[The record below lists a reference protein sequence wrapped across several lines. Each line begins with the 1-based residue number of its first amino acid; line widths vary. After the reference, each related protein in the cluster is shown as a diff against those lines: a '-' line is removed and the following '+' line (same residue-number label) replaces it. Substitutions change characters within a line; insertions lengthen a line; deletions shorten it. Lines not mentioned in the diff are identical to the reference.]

1 MYQMYYMCSSSS
13 LLSTMKHGLCY
24 RSALLYGE
32 YFRTMQEQNLV
43 AKHRVIRAMYV
54 TLSIWLSLDIEKNCR
69 ITYIPRTVTLVTSI
83 LGGCVFT
90 WQTYNPRSSLR
101 TPAIAS
107 LQLFGYWKLTLY
119 LGSEMWVVL
128 PRVKRDAQSA
138 LRRNHMTYN
147 CDTDSTVACDFA
159 WGRVRLEYAKWNHGA
174 SYIGR

>member
-1 MYQMYYMCSSSS
+1 MEKKNFPKTLYMRLIQIS
-13 LLSTMKHGLCY
+13 LSCIFCRFTIF
-24 RSALLYGE
+24 LYLPWWKP
-32 YFRTMQEQNLV
+32 F
-43 AKHRVIRAMYV
+43 
-54 TLSIWLSLDIEKNCR
+54 SIFDAISNVLNTFLINKKWL
-69 ITYIPRTVTLVTSI
+69 PRTVTLVTSI

-90 WQTYNPRSSLR
+90 WQTYKPRSSLR

-147 CDTDSTVACDFA
+147 CDTDSTIARWSC
-159 WGRVRLEYAKWNHGA
+159 VRISAIVVHYGSLIIVSG
-174 SYIGR
+174 YIVVY